1 MHLFYSFEKSH
12 VFNTE
17 CEKNLKAIEKD
28 LGLNSGNY
36 SINLLMEECSGQNN
50 IKWQLVKFENHGC
63 GF

>member
-1 MHLFYSFEKSH
+1 MYSI
-12 VFNTE
+12 NTE
-17 CEKNLKAIEKD
+17 CEKNLRAIEKD

-36 SINLLMEECSGQNN
+36 SINLLKEECSGQNN